1 MEAKHADGP
10 ATQLNTSVHSLLA
23 ALFDVAQERI
33 RHNYNG
39 ECPDT
44 GHMEWRDQDCPACQV
59 LLRVEA
65 FLSTTA
71 KIEDEASGLIATI
84 HRLTA
89 ERDALVARLAG
100 MESGEPIGYMSDE
113 DLASLRE
120 KDVGAPPIWP
130 RESER
135 NRNPLY
141 IRTTDHPEK
150 SKA

>member
-33 RHNYNG
+33 RHDYNG
-39 ECPDT
+39 ECPET
-44 GHMEWRDQDCPACQV
+44 GHLEWRDQDCPACQV

-71 KIEDEASGLIATI
+71 KVEDEASEFIATI

-89 ERDALVARLAG
+89 ERDALAGRLAR
-100 MESGEPIGYMSDE
+100 MESAEPIGYMSDE

>member
-1 MEAKHADGP
+1 MEAQHGDGQT
-10 ATQLNTSVHSLLA
+10 AQLKTSEHSLLTD
-23 ALFDVAQERI
+23 LFDVVEERI
-33 RHNYNG
+33 SHDYNG
-39 ECPDT
+39 ECPET
-44 GHMEWRDQDCPACQV
+44 GHLEWRDQDCPACQV
-59 LLRVEA
+59 LLRVKA
-65 FLSTTA
+65 FLSTNA

-89 ERDALVARLAG
+89 ERDALAARLAG
-100 MESGEPIGYMSDE
+100 MESDEPIGYMSDE

-150 SKA
+150 NKA